1 MYKRKRNGKIKYY
14 TFNRQKDKFQAHV
27 FKIEEKDGFIKE
39 NHNPFVVDFYEVFF
53 ITKGNGFMFLDSEK
67 IEVKKGMVLCLPP
80 LKVREWELQST
91 LEGYALIFEEEF
103 FSGFFNDELFIYRFN
118 IFNNTTT
125 PSGIWLDEENFD
137 SLLHHLKELLTE
149 LRSVDPGSQ
158 HLFRATYYLLL
169 VKLNRFYVQK
179 HKIET
184 ELLTNS
190 FLVKFRKLLADN
202 ITEKHNV
209 NDYAQILGT
218 SRITLN
224 NLCKQYFG
232 KTATTVIREQLIA
245 RAKTELLYSGKS
257 VSEIAFLLHFS
268 DKSNFHRFFQKMT
281 GMKPVEFKRLLS
293 N

>member
-1 MYKRKRNGKIKYY
+1 MY
-14 TFNRQKDKFQAHV
+14 
-27 FKIEEKDGFIKE
+27 
-39 NHNPFVVDFYEVFF
+39 
-53 ITKGNGFMFLDSEK
+53 LDSEK
-67 IEVKKGMVLCLPP
+67 IEVKKGTILCLPP
-80 LKVREWELQST
+80 SKIREWELQST

-125 PSGIWLDEENFD
+125 PSGIWINNTNFD
-137 SLLHHLKELLTE
+137 SLLHHLNELLIE
-149 LRSVDPGSQ
+149 WRSVDPGSQ

-169 VKLNRFYVQK
+169 VKINRFYVQTY
-179 HKIET
+179 KIET

-202 ITEKHNV
+202 IAKKHNV
-209 NDYAQILGT
+209 QEYADLLGT

-224 NLCKQYFG
+224 QLCKKYFG

-245 RAKTELLYSGKS
+245 RAKTELLYSNKT
-257 VSEIAFLLHFS
+257 VSEIAYSLNFS
-268 DKSNFHRFFQKMT
+268 DKSNFHRFFQKTT
-281 GMKPVEFKRLLS
+281 GMKPIEFKTLLS